1 MLRYTCIFSGI
12 ECVLLPSLL
21 HLLLLLLLLLLL
33 QAEGKLEAKLHEM
46 YRWGKQYGWE
56 PVVHV
61 NGVPQ
66 PPPGPGVV
74 GLAPPV
80 L

>member
-1 MLRYTCIFSGI
+1 LHHLHGFFDTGVHCCLPWFSL
-12 ECVLLPSLL
+12 VAAAQ
-21 HLLLLLLLLLLL
+21 

-61 NGVPQ
+61 NGMPQ
-66 PPPGPGVV
+66 PPAGPGVV

-80 L
+80 I